1 MYMIRGAVGEKT
13 QYIVE
18 LTGEGPGMRVET
30 PQRGVVVAR

>member
-18 LTGEGPGMRVET
+18 LTGEGLKDASGNPTEV
-30 PQRGVVVAR
+30 